1 MEVQHEMHADAQW
14 IKTFKCFIQPDWDAV
29 VAGEWATKVASGA
42 WSVSAMRGA
51 FLQLYPFIHSFPK
64 FLAEALIKVEDE
76 YSRSFLIDNIRVE
89 KAHAEHWIWMGE
101 GFGIPRGEM
110 IALAEGDRPLL
121 RDVQS
126 LTDWIWCINAKG
138 SLAEAV
144 AATSFAIEGATGDLA
159 RGLLKGFEAYGSRE
173 GVTMNPRTTKWFRNH
188 AKYDDHHPRIALE
201 IVARYAQSERARMKV
216 MTAARR
222 SLQLLNLALLTS
234 SHAYSASTAY
244 SAGAAHSA
252 DAASAT
258 SIIRERRSNDRRQA
272 QTNIAFPD
280 RRIVDRRG
288 TAFCVAPRHE
298 SRTPAPEPLRAVQ
311 NQARAHRANDG
322 HARI

>member
-1 MEVQHEMHADAQW
+1 MEVQHESHAEW
-14 IKTFKCFIQPDWDAV
+14 IETFKCFIQPDWHDI
-29 VAGEWATKVASGA
+29 VAGEWATKVDKGM
-42 WSVSAMRGA
+42 WSTSAMRGA

-101 GFGIPRGEM
+101 GFGIPRHEM

-126 LTDWIWCINAKG
+126 LTDWIWYINAKG

-173 GVTMNPRTTKWFRNH
+173 GVHMNPRTTKWFRNH
-188 AKYDDHHPRIALE
+188 AKYDDEHPRIALE
-201 IVARYAQSERARMKV
+201 IVARNAKTERARMKV

-234 SHAYSASTAY
+234 SRAYSAADTAC
-244 SAGAAHSA
+244 
-252 DAASAT
+252 AASF
-258 SIIRERRSNDRRQA
+258 IRVPRAADRRQT

-288 TAFCVAPRHE
+288 VAVSMKARHE
-298 SRTPAPEPLRAVQ
+298 IRLAEPDPMQMSA
-311 NQARAHRANDG
+311 
-322 HARI
+322 